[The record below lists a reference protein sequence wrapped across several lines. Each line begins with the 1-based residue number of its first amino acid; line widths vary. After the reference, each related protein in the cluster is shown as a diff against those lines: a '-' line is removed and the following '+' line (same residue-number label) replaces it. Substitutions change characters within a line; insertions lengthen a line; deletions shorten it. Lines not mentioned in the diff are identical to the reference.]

1 MLQDAMHQANVAARY
16 LQRLRS
22 TEAFSN
28 FYTRVVKLSAEYTE
42 PPCLA
47 RARRPPKWLDSG
59 CNAHT
64 YHIPEDYYRKVY
76 FEVIDILV
84 QELQ

>member
-1 MLQDAMHQANVAARY
+1 MQQANVAARF

-28 FYTRVVKLSAEYTE
+28 FYARVVELSAEYTE

-47 RARRPPKWLDSG
+47 RARRPPKRLDYE
-59 CNAHT
+59 CNAQTFHT
-64 YHIPEDYYRKVY
+64 PEDFYTEKCTFR
-76 FEVIDILV
+76 
-84 QELQ
+84 